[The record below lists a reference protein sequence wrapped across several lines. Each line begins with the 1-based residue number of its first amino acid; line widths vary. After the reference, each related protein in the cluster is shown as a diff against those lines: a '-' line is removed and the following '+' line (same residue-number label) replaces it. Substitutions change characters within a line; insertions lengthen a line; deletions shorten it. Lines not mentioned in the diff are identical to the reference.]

1 MTRSP
6 SCGAHRDL
14 EKRLPP
20 FLVFSDWLFPVA
32 RKIASLWILVRKQQR
47 AVEIWVL
54 SPGLRPTSYES
65 WRGLVFRLSLSSSAI
80 KNETGLDQCCPAELS
95 VKTEMFRSSTISRC
109 CCLVTKLY
117 PILCDPMD
125 CSLPGS
131 SVYGI
136 SQARILEWVA
146 IAFTYLNLDIDILV
160 P

>member
-6 SCGAHRDL
+6 SRGAHRDL

-54 SPGLRPTSYES
+54 SPGLRPMSYES
-65 WRGLVFRLSLSSSAI
+65 RRGLVFRLSLCSSAI
-80 KNETGLDQCCPAELS
+80 KNETRLDQCCPAELF
-95 VKTEMFRSSTISRC
+95 VKTEMFCSGTISHCC
-109 CCLVTKLY
+109 CCLVAKLY

-136 SQARILEWVA
+136 SQARIQEWGA
-146 IAFTYLNLDIDILV
+146 IPLSRGSS
-160 P
+160 